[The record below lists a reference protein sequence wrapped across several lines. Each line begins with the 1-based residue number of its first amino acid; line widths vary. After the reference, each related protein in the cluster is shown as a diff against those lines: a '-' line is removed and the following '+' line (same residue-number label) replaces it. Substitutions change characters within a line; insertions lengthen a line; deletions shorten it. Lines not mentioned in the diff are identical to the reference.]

1 MKRLFVGLMLSAA
14 LAAPAFAA
22 LPTGAAAP
30 DFRLKAALA
39 GKDFDFSLSET
50 LKKGPV
56 VLYFFP
62 AAFTAGCTLEA
73 NMFAEATA
81 DFAKNGATIIGVT
94 AGNIDRVNEFSKVEC
109 RDKFAVAADPGAAL
123 AAKYDATSAT
133 RAGFTSR
140 TSYVIG
146 KTGKVLFSLTDN
158 NPGNHVTSTL
168 AAVKA
173 ANGG

>member
-1 MKRLFVGLMLSAA
+1 MKRLFAGLLLSAA
-14 LAAPAFAA
+14 IAAPAFAA
-22 LPTGAAAP
+22 LPTGAVAP
-30 DFRLKAALA
+30 DFKLKAALA
-39 GKDFDFSLSET
+39 GKDFEFSLSET

-73 NMFAEATA
+73 NMFAEATD
-81 DFAKNGATIIGVT
+81 DFAKSGATIIGVT
-94 AGNIDRVNEFSKVEC
+94 SGNIDRVNEFSKVEC

-123 AAKYDATSAT
+123 AAKYEATSAT

-146 KTGKVLFSLTDN
+146 KDGKVVFSLTDS

-173 ANGG
+173 AGG